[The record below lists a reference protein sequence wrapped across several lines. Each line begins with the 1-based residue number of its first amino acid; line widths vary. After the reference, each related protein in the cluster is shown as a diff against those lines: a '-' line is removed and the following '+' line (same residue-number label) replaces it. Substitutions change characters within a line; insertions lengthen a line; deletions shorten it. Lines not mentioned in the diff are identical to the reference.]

1 MKKAIVV
8 FKGWGS
14 SESFYRDFLEG
25 LDAEIIFSDELY
37 KKNLDDYQEV
47 IAFGWSM
54 GTLDCIRFIRDKK
67 IEKSVLIA
75 PTLDFTKT
83 TRALI
88 IKKMIKR
95 LKVER
100 AGCLRDFIELNFS
113 SSLKFEDYL
122 GKYFEDILKIPD
134 EDLIKGLNKLI
145 EDKVEREKSYLNP
158 LIILGTEDRV
168 IPEENSKDVT
178 EDFPNAVIYS
188 INGGHNLIYEE
199 KEKLYLYIKRYLDS

>member
-178 EDFPNAVIYS
+178 EDFPNAVVYS

>member
-14 SESFYRDFLEG
+14 TNSFYRDFLEG
-25 LDAEIIFSDELY
+25 LDAEIIFSEDLY
-37 KKNLDDYQEV
+37 QRNLDDFQEV

-54 GTLDCIRFIRDKK
+54 GTLDCIRFLRDKK
-67 IEKSVLIA
+67 IEKSILIA

-95 LKVER
+95 LKVEKD
-100 AGCLRDFIELNFS
+100 GCLRDFIELNFS
-113 SSLKFEDYL
+113 SSSKFEDYL
-122 GKYFEDILKIPD
+122 GEYFEDILKIPD
-134 EDLIKGLNKLI
+134 EDLVNGLNKLI
-145 EDKVEREKSYLNP
+145 EDEVVREKSYQNP
-158 LIILGTEDRV
+158 LIILGTKDRV
-168 IPEENSKDVT
+168 IPEENSKDVI
-178 EDFPNAVIYS
+178 EDFPNAVVYS

-199 KEKLYLYIKRYLDS
+199 REKVYLYIKRYLGS

>member
-37 KKNLDDYQEV
+37 KKKLDNYQEV

-178 EDFPNAVIYS
+178 EDFPNAVVYS
-188 INGGHNLIYEE
+188 INGGHNLIYEK

>member
-14 SESFYRDFLEG
+14 SESFYGEFLEG

-113 SSLKFEDYL
+113 SSLKFEGYL

-178 EDFPNAVIYS
+178 EDFPNAVVYS

>member
-14 SESFYRDFLEG
+14 TDSFYRDFLDK
-25 LDAEIIFSDELY
+25 LDAEIIFSEDLY
-37 KKNLDDYQEV
+37 KRDLDNFQEI

-54 GTLDCIRFIRDKK
+54 GTLDCIRFIRDNK
-67 IEKSVLIA
+67 IEKSILIA

-95 LKVER
+95 LKVEK

-113 SSLKFEDYL
+113 SSSKFEAYL
-122 GKYFEDILKIPD
+122 EEYFEDILKISD

-145 EDKVEREKSYLNP
+145 EDKIPRENSYLNP
-158 LIILGTEDRV
+158 IIILGSKDKV

-178 EDFPNAVIYS
+178 EYFPNAVVYHV
-188 INGGHNLIYEE
+188 NGGHNLIYEE
-199 KEKLYLYIKRYLDS
+199 KEKVFLYIKRYLKS